1 MNFAHTASIAFRNL
15 FRNARRSSITVL
27 SVATGGIAVL
37 MFGGFVSNIFHSLET
52 GLVMGGGH
60 LQVFKQGY
68 FHFGAGDPASYGIP
82 NYEEVM
88 KTIETDPQLGP
99 MVTIATPQLAL
110 FGVAGN
116 FKEGVSR
123 TFLGIGFIPS
133 DRRKMAQWDRY
144 DMHIPVRLSGMS
156 DDQLETGI
164 VGEGLARVLHL
175 CEPLHVKNCPQAPKK
190 AEQTSTVDTDIQSL
204 ANLETQ
210 PAATASQDDGHPKID
225 LLAATAQGAPNIV
238 SLSVLTAQNQGFKEM
253 DEIFVGLP
261 LGLAQK
267 LIYGRGEK
275 QVTSV
280 VVQLKDTDSLEQA
293 VSRLNHIFVE
303 KNWGLEVRTFHDL
316 TPFYDQ
322 ATGMF
327 RSIFAFLA
335 VLMGAIVL
343 FTVINTMSM
352 VVMERTVEIGTIRA
366 LGLRRNAVRL
376 LFVVEGAL
384 LGMVGASLGVVSA
397 IVLATLVN
405 ASHMTWLPPNNVER
419 IPLNVNVTSN
429 PQLIVWTWIFLVL
442 IATLSAFFP
451 ANRAAKLTVV
461 NALHQV

>member
-1 MNFAHTASIAFRNL
+1 MNLAYTVSIAFRNL

-37 MFGGFVSNIFHSLET
+37 MFGGFVANIFHSLET
-52 GLVMGGGH
+52 GLVMSGGH

-68 FHFGAGDPASYGIP
+68 FHFGAGDPASYGIA
-82 NYEEVM
+82 NYDEVM
-88 KTIETDPQLGP
+88 QTIKSDPQLGP
-99 MVTIATPQLAL
+99 MVTLATPQLTL

-123 TFLGIGFIPS
+123 TFLGVGFIPS

-144 DMHIPVRLSGMS
+144 DMHIPIRLSGMT
-156 DDQLETGI
+156 DEQTDVGI
-164 VGEGLARVLHL
+164 VGYGLARVLHL
-175 CEPLHVKNCPQAPKK
+175 CDALQVKDCPQPPKK
-190 AEQTSTVDTDIQSL
+190 AEQKAAVDTDIQAL
-204 ANLETQ
+204 ASAEAQTAAQQTQ
-210 PAATASQDDGHPKID
+210 AGDHPKID
-225 LLAATAQGAPNIV
+225 LLAATSQGAPNIV
-238 SLSVLTAQNQGFKEM
+238 SLTVLKAQNQGFKEM
-253 DEIFVGLP
+253 DEVFVGMP

-267 LIYGRGEK
+267 LIYGRGTK
-275 QVTSV
+275 QATSV
-280 VVQLKDTDSLEQA
+280 VVQLNDTDQLYQA
-293 VSRLNHIFVE
+293 VDRLNQLFQE
-303 KNWGLEVRTFHDL
+303 KGWGLEVRTFHDL

-352 VVMERTVEIGTIRA
+352 VVMERTVEIGTLRA

-376 LFVVEGAL
+376 LFIVEGAL
-384 LGMVGASLGVVSA
+384 LGMVGATLGVISA
-397 IVLATLVN
+397 IILSILVN
-405 ASHMTWLPPNNVER
+405 ASHLTWLPPNNVER
-419 IPLNVNVTSN
+419 IPLRVNVTAN
-429 PQLIVWTWIFLVL
+429 PDLILWTWILLVV

-451 ANRAAKLTVV
+451 ANRAARLTVV